1 MDIEF
6 DPVKNEKN
14 INKHG
19 ISLADAGLFDYATA
33 KIAIDSRKDYGEV
46 RCVSTGYIYERLHI
60 LCFVETQNGVR
71 AISLRKANL
80 RERKDYEKKT
90 RIH

>member
-33 KIAIDSRKDYGEV
+33 KIAIDSRKYYG
-46 RCVSTGYIYERLHI
+46 
-60 LCFVETQNGVR
+60 
-71 AISLRKANL
+71 
-80 RERKDYEKKT
+80 
-90 RIH
+90 